1 MQEEIRQKACPR
13 QQGGADQVTR
23 GQSDSGDPRGLHG
36 ILPSPVSHSGL
47 RSEVKVQIQRLSA
60 MILGKKK
67 KCQSIAYNEI
77 LRKSVLFNNGF
88 CEDK

>member
-1 MQEEIRQKACPR
+1 M
-13 QQGGADQVTR
+13 
-23 GQSDSGDPRGLHG
+23 
-36 ILPSPVSHSGL
+36 
-47 RSEVKVQIQRLSA
+47 QIQRLSA

-88 CEDK
+88 CEEVRIHSSDVFHSTCTNWVQITNASP